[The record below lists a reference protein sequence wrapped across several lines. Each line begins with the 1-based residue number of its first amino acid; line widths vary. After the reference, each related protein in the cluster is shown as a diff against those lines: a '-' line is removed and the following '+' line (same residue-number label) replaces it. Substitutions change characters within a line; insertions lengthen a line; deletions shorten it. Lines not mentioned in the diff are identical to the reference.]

1 MASIDLDT
9 FFDGF
14 GLRPETVLK
23 IKELGFTAKTLM
35 SNVDELPSLLESIN
49 QHHQLTLG
57 EEWGIKGAAKKW
69 QRGDNRSTFLLMCL
83 TCVFQRKIFDRI
95 FCELTA
101 VVLHVFLST

>member
-9 FFDGF
+9 FFEGF

-23 IKELGFTAKTLM
+23 IKEMGFTAKTLM
-35 SNVDELPSLLESIN
+35 SNVDELPSLLEAIN

-69 QRGDNRSTFLLMCL
+69 QRGENLEHAFSNVMCL
-83 TCVFQRKIFDRI
+83 ILGSRFG
-95 FCELTA
+95 LT
-101 VVLHVFLST
+101 VLDVL